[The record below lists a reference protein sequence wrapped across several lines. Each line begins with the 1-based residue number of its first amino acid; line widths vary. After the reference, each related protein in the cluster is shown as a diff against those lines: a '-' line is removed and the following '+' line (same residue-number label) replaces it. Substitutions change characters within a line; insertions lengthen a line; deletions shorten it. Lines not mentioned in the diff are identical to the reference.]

1 MGLQNVDL
9 PVSPSQHVPF
19 APSIEAGHG
28 VCGSSSSASHAV
40 AFGTVF
46 FTEPELFLIL
56 GNLAGVTEA
65 EQFLLSIILMTTII
79 EIVS

>member
-28 VCGSSSSASHAV
+28 VCGSSASHAV